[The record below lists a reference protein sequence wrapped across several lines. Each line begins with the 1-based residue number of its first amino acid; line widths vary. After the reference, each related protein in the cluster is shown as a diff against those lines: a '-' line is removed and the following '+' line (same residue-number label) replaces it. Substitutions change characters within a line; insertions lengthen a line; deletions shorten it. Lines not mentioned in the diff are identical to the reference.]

1 MRRRRLVFRVSAV
14 CLSVAL
20 AGAYIAYRVTSARRV
35 PPPEASGQPSLAPP
49 PQHLGGTKRGEIFE
63 VQPTE
68 AQQLMPGTK
77 NELVIRRRDLESK
90 PGSEPADQ
98 RGPEFPDPPPSPR

>member
-49 PQHLGGTKRGEIFE
+49 PWHFGGTKRGEIFE
-63 VQPTE
+63 VQPAE
-68 AQQLMPGTK
+68 AQQLTPGTK
-77 NELVIRRRDLESK
+77 DELVIRPRDRESK
-90 PGSEPADQ
+90 PRSKPAAQQEP
-98 RGPEFPDPPPSPR
+98 ESPDPPVSPR